1 MIKRKRYTNDSKE
14 AVMKIC
20 LQQVDEGEEEILI
33 RYRQMT
39 PRLQQIVEYL
49 QREQVAVIGR
59 RNGMSYQ
66 LLPEEIYYFERVDER
81 IFAYTEKAEYQ
92 VMLTLA
98 EAEEA
103 LQEYGFFRCNKS
115 FVLNSDHIISVRSE
129 MGNRINAI
137 LDNQEH
143 VIISRRYAKDFR
155 EMLKRGISHE

>member
-1 MIKRKRYTNDSKE
+1 
-14 AVMKIC
+14 MKIC
-20 LQQVDEGEEEILI
+20 LQQMDEGEEEILI

-39 PRLQQIVEYL
+39 PKLQRMIEYL

-81 IFAYTEKAEYQ
+81 IFAYTSEAEYQ

-98 EAEEA
+98 EAEET
-103 LQEYGFFRCNKS
+103 LREYGFFRCNKS
-115 FVLNSDHIISVRSE
+115 FVLNSYHIISVKSE
-129 MGNRINAI
+129 MGNRINAL

-143 VIISRRYAKDFR
+143 VVISRRYAKDFR
-155 EMLKRGISHE
+155 EMLRRGIGHE

>member
-1 MIKRKRYTNDSKE
+1 
-14 AVMKIC
+14 MKIC
-20 LQQVDEGEEEILI
+20 LQQVNEGEEEILI

-39 PRLQQIVEYL
+39 PRLQQIIEYL

-103 LQEYGFFRCNKS
+103 LQEYGFFRFN
-115 FVLNSDHIISVRSE
+115 
-129 MGNRINAI
+129 
-137 LDNQEH
+137 
-143 VIISRRYAKDFR
+143 
-155 EMLKRGISHE
+155 

>member
-1 MIKRKRYTNDSKE
+1 
-14 AVMKIC
+14 MKIC
-20 LQQVDEGEEEILI
+20 LQQMDEGEEEILI

-39 PRLQQIVEYL
+39 PKLQRMIEYL

-81 IFAYTEKAEYQ
+81 IFAYTSEAEYQ

-103 LQEYGFFRCNKS
+103 LREYGFFRCNKS
-115 FVLNSDHIISVRSE
+115 FVLNSYHIISVKSE
-129 MGNRINAI
+129 MGNRINAL

-143 VIISRRYAKDFR
+143 VVISRRYAKDFR
-155 EMLKRGISHE
+155 EMLRRGIGHE

>member
-1 MIKRKRYTNDSKE
+1 
-14 AVMKIC
+14 MKIC
-20 LQQVDEGEEEILI
+20 LQQMDEGEEEILI

-39 PRLQQIVEYL
+39 PKLQRMIEYL

-81 IFAYTEKAEYQ
+81 IFAYTSEAEYQ

-98 EAEEA
+98 EAEET
-103 LQEYGFFRCNKS
+103 LREYGFFRCNKS
-115 FVLNSDHIISVRSE
+115 FVLNSYHIISVKSE
-129 MGNRINAI
+129 MGNRINAL

-143 VIISRRYAKDFR
+143 IVISRRYAKDFR
-155 EMLKRGISHE
+155 EMLRRGIGHE